1 MKKHEWVGGMSDPII
16 CSQCGHGKLCLVHV
30 GGGFKCRMWHNTRC
44 EIDELTP
51 SSSAPTPDKC
61 GKWMTQGIKEFAQC
75 TLGVGHS
82 GLHDSLTPSSSAPT
96 PERES

>member
-51 SSSAPTPDKC
+51 SSSAPTPETE
-61 GKWMTQGIKEFAQC
+61 G
-75 TLGVGHS
+75 
-82 GLHDSLTPSSSAPT
+82 
-96 PERES
+96 